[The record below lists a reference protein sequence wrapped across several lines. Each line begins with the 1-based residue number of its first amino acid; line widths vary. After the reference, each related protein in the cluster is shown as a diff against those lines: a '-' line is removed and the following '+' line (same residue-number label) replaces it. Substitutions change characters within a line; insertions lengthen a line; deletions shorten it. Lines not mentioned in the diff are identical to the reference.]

1 MLAQPVL
8 HCCSTYAGCS
18 HGAGHESW
26 VLSVAVHPSGTCFA
40 SGSSDSKVKLW
51 DMAQRSCVQ
60 TAEEHGDQVWAL
72 AFNSAG
78 NRLASVSDDKQTGV
92 LVWDY
97 TS

>member
-1 MLAQPVL
+1 
-8 HCCSTYAGCS
+8 
-18 HGAGHESW
+18 
-26 VLSVAVHPSGTCFA
+26 
-40 SGSSDSKVKLW
+40 
-51 DMAQRSCVQ
+51 MAQRSCVQ

-72 AFNSAG
+72 AFNSGG